1 MLRYKGG
8 MRVTNIQVRGVR
20 KILMFR
26 ERTLGKN
33 PSWDQRSQDE
43 EAKCYRACI

>member
-8 MRVTNIQVRGVR
+8 MSVANIQVRGAR
-20 KILMFR
+20 TRLMFK

-33 PSWDQRSQDE
+33 PSWDQMCQEAD
-43 EAKCYRACI
+43 AKCYRACV